1 MKDFETLSQAMNALR
16 EEGYSDDF
24 NLKKQ
29 YLECRGAKQ
38 KISPKDFTVDKFYR
52 FEGMSNP
59 DDSSILYAISSKKY
73 GLKGQL
79 VNGYGIYSEDTTDE
93 IIDKLKTR

>member
-24 NLKKQ
+24 NLKKH
-29 YLECRGAKQ
+29 YLECRGDKQ
-38 KISPKDFTVDKFYR
+38 KISAKDFKVDKFYR

-79 VNGYGIYSEDTTDE
+79 VNGYGIYSEDTTDK
-93 IIDKLKTR
+93 ILDKLKTR